1 VIAILRMTGRCANGA
16 ERDGGRLWHAVRA
29 TERSGLIGVSP
40 WATAVCGKIPGHG
53 GNGWSGAAGD
63 EITCK
68 RCIARLAQTKRFAS
82 DEGDHD

>member
-1 VIAILRMTGRCANGA
+1 MIAILRMTGRCRSGH
-16 ERDGGRLWHAVRA
+16 DLHGTLWHAVRA

-40 WATAVCGKIPGHG
+40 WATAVCGKIPGHR

-68 RCIARLAQTKRFAS
+68 RCIACLAQAKRFAS